1 MNKAKKELYAVMKT
15 CRESNLMK
23 QLHDAFGIDFEQPF
37 VFKQWDN
44 RLTENSFQNVYG
56 CKGKFF
62 LIMVRDN
69 WCNEYKHLNVVVVNN
84 GVFNHNQEGRSH
96 YPTYWRKG
104 DFESDRKKV
113 GTSEVSCYVLNPSV
127 IGVERTSKTESEI
140 HAMIAKRLVRVMKS
154 REVHY
159 SNGRFAYYNSLKLE
173 RFDVEHNFHFE
184 GELDK
189 SGYASRSK
197 ELRLKADAIIREK
210 KYKIANDTDFGMQ
223 VNDCARMI
231 EEMKGKVLEMMEKML
246 SNPTYGNY
254 SDVYDSVGSL
264 YRASE
269 TLKTMKDAIS
279 SKTVKSVEW
288 VESCFEHIKELAK
301 KYSETENEVA

>member
-1 MNKAKKELYAVMKT
+1 MKKEKKELYAVMKT
-15 CRESNLMK
+15 CGESNLMK

-37 VFKQWDN
+37 VFKQWPT
-44 RLTENSFQNVYG
+44 RLTENEFRKVCGS
-56 CKGKFF
+56 KGKQF
-62 LIMVRDN
+62 LVMVKNN
-69 WCNEYKHLNVVVVNN
+69 WCDQYKHLNVVVVNN

-96 YPTYWRKG
+96 YPTYWRKC
-104 DFESDRKKV
+104 DFESDRKEV
-113 GTSEVSCYVLNPSV
+113 GTSSVECYVLIPSV
-127 IGVERTSKTESEI
+127 IGVKRTAKTESEI
-140 HAMIAKRLVRVMKS
+140 HEMIKNRLIRVRES

-159 SNGRFAYYNSLKLE
+159 TNGRFAYYNDLKLE
-173 RFDVEHNFHFE
+173 SFDVNHNFYFD
-184 GELDK
+184 GMLDK
-189 SGYASRSK
+189 SGYASRQK
-197 ELRLKADAIIREK
+197 ELRSKADVVIMEK
-210 KYKIANDTDFGMQ
+210 KSLIANSTDFEKQ
-223 VNDCARMI
+223 VAECELTI

-288 VESCFEHIKELAK
+288 AESCFEHIKELAK
-301 KYSETENEVA
+301 KHSETENEVA